1 MKLFKNHTVAV
12 ILTILVIAGCVFFG
26 YVKAP
31 EPSVSDMTANEYAR
45 ENYEAYWNLTEDQA
59 GILSDDTIQTI
70 ATYNAALDYTY
81 GTTQLWWED
90 LNLNASVS
98 SVTFAGC
105 YPRTDAPS
113 GTFAFDI
120 TKAADKDL
128 LLAPAV
134 AVRYGSEQPVA
145 LVFKHATSK
154 LSFVVTSSDKTY
166 TDEELK
172 DFTVTLT
179 AKTTCTVDLKSGRL
193 TSEAATG
200 SGSFTASASGA
211 SVLLVPQAAGDVA
224 LTVTLGEKSCELKL
238 SEMTADG
245 KPLTALEGGKAYT
258 VTLDAKK
265 DGISFGG
272 MSISGWENGGKIEG
286 DIEL

>member
-1 MKLFKNHTVAV
+1 MNRLIGLTVAM
-12 ILTILVIAGCVFFG
+12 LVMAGCSDEKKGPDGPAAEGKINLSTTISALTRTPQLGGDGSGNFSAGDVLTLT
-26 YVKAP
+26 
-31 EPSVSDMTANEYAR
+31 VSD
-45 ENYEAYWNLTEDQA
+45 
-59 GILSDDTIQTI
+59 GS
-70 ATYNAALDYTY
+70 ATHSLDYTY

-120 TKAADKDL
+120 TKAAGKDL

-134 AVRYGSEQPVA
+134 TVRYGSEQSVA
-145 LVFKHATSK
+145 LVFEHATSK

-172 DFTVTLT
+172 GFTVTLT
-179 AKTTCTVDLKSGRL
+179 AKTTCTVDLKSGIL

-200 SGSFTASASGA
+200 SGSFTASASEA

-224 LTVTLGEKSCELKL
+224 LTVTLEEKSCELKL